1 MRRLRRREDQGVAS
15 VWVAMTVVGLV
26 FFAGFLVDGI
36 GVVLRARSEAFTVA
50 AAAARTGAQELDID
64 AGVQGEVRIDPG
76 AAEAAAGEYLEA
88 RDITGTVSVEGD
100 EVTVAVAEV
109 ADLQVLP
116 GSVTVRATATVAA
129 VESQP

>member
-1 MRRLRRREDQGVAS
+1 
-15 VWVAMTVVGLV
+15 MTVVGLV

-50 AAAARTGAQELDID
+50 AAAARTGAQELDMD

-88 RDITGTVSVEGD
+88 RDVTGTVSVEGD

-109 ADLQVLP
+109 ADLQILP